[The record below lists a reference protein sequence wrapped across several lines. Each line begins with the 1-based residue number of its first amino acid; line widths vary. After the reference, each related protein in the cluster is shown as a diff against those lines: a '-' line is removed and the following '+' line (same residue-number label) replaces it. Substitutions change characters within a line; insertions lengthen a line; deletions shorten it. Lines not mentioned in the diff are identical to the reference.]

1 MKVLGLIGLAGSGK
15 TTYAKRISG
24 NVLSLAEPVKAICSR
39 LVGEDVVKDKDYTI
53 NTMTLREQLKSEFEG
68 LGYRVKDLSDS
79 NITFSLEGRTLL
91 QYVGT
96 DHVNHFIGKEAHK
109 SIWKDIT
116 ARRILQA
123 MYEIPQEKYIVVDD
137 VRFKHELD
145 IFDELVLVVTD
156 GVKPT
161 GHESEKLARK
171 MTKAFRNGT
180 FAKKYPKVGV
190 VYNRRIEGKIYWSD
204 YSFYPIEGELFPDK

>member
-24 NVLSLAEPVKAICSR
+24 NVLSFAEPVKAICSR
-39 LVGEDVVKDKDYTI
+39 LVGGDVVKDKDYTI
-53 NTMTLREQLKSEFEG
+53 NTMTLREHLKSEFEG

-79 NITFSLEGRTLL
+79 NITFILEGRTLL

-145 IFDELVLVVTD
+145 ILDEIVLVVTD
-156 GVKPT
+156 GVKPLD
-161 GHESEKLARK
+161 HDSEKLARK
-171 MTKAFRNGT
+171 MTKAFYKGT
-180 FAKKYPKVGV
+180 LHEKYPNVKVLHNKLTSSGIV
-190 VYNRRIEGKIYWSD
+190 WA
-204 YSFYPIEGELFPDK
+204 DKPLM

>member
-24 NVLSLAEPVKAICSR
+24 NVLSFAEPVKAICSR

-53 NTMTLREQLKSEFEG
+53 NTMTLREHLKSEFEG

-79 NITFSLEGRTLL
+79 NITFILEGRTLL

-116 ARRILQA
+116 ARRILQS
-123 MYEIPQEKYIVVDD
+123 MYEISQEKYIVVDD

-156 GVKPT
+156 GVKPLD
-161 GHESEKLARK
+161 HDSEKLARK
-171 MTKAFRNGT
+171 MTKAFYKGT
-180 FAKKYPKVGV
+180 LHDKYPNVKVLHNKLTSSGIV
-190 VYNRRIEGKIYWSD
+190 WAYK
-204 YSFYPIEGELFPDK
+204 PLM

>member
-53 NTMTLREQLKSEFEG
+53 NTMTLREHLKSEFEG
-68 LGYRVKDLSDS
+68 LGYRVKNLSDS
-79 NITFSLEGRTLL
+79 NITFILEGRTLL

-116 ARRILQA
+116 ARRILQS
-123 MYEIPQEKYIVVDD
+123 MYEISQEEYIVVDD

-156 GVKPT
+156 GVKPLY
-161 GHESEKLARK
+161 HDSEKLARK
-171 MTKAFRNGT
+171 MTKAFYKGT
-180 FAKKYPKVGV
+180 LHDKYPNVKVLHNKLTSSGIV
-190 VYNRRIEGKIYWSD
+190 WA
-204 YSFYPIEGELFPDK
+204 DKPLM

>member
-24 NVLSLAEPVKAICSR
+24 HVLSFAEPVKAICSR

-53 NTMTLREQLKSEFEG
+53 NTMTLRDHLKSEFEG

-79 NITFSLEGRTLL
+79 DITFILEGRTLL

-145 IFDELVLVVTD
+145 ILDEIVLVVTD
-156 GVKPT
+156 GVKPLD
-161 GHESEKLARK
+161 HDSEKLARK
-171 MTKAFRNGT
+171 MTKAFYKGT
-180 FAKKYPKVGV
+180 LHEKYPNVKVLHNKLTSSGIV
-190 VYNRRIEGKIYWSD
+190 WA
-204 YSFYPIEGELFPDK
+204 DKPLM

>member
-15 TTYAKRISG
+15 TTYARRISG
-24 NVLSLAEPVKAICSR
+24 NVLSFAEPVKAICSR
-39 LVGEDVVKDKDYTI
+39 LVGGDVVKDKDYTI
-53 NTMTLREQLKSEFEG
+53 NTMTLREHLKSEFEG

-79 NITFSLEGRTLL
+79 NITFILEGRTLL

-116 ARRILQA
+116 ARRILQS
-123 MYEIPQEKYIVVDD
+123 MYEISQEEYIVVDD

-145 IFDELVLVVTD
+145 IFDEIVLVVTD
-156 GVKPT
+156 GVKPLY
-161 GHESEKLARK
+161 HDSEKLARK
-171 MTKAFRNGT
+171 MTKAFYKGT
-180 FAKKYPKVGV
+180 LHEKYPNVKVLHNKLTSSGIV
-190 VYNRRIEGKIYWSD
+190 WA
-204 YSFYPIEGELFPDK
+204 DKPLM

>member
-1 MKVLGLIGLAGSGK
+1 MKVLGLVGLAGSGK

-24 NVLSLAEPVKAICSR
+24 NVLSFAEPVKAICSR

-53 NTMTLREQLKSEFEG
+53 NTMTLREHLKSEFEG

-79 NITFSLEGRTLL
+79 NITFILEGRTLL

-96 DHVNHFIGKEAHK
+96 DHVNHFVGKEAHK

-116 ARRILQA
+116 ARRILQY
-123 MYEIPQEKYIVVDD
+123 MYEISQEKYIVVDD

-145 IFDELVLVVTD
+145 IFDEIVLVVTD
-156 GVKPT
+156 GVKPLD
-161 GHESEKLARK
+161 HDSEKLARK
-171 MTKAFRNGT
+171 MTKAFYKGT
-180 FAKKYPKVGV
+180 LHDKYPNVKVLHNKLTSSGIV
-190 VYNRRIEGKIYWSD
+190 WA
-204 YSFYPIEGELFPDK
+204 DKPLM

>member
-15 TTYAKRISG
+15 TTYARRISG
-24 NVLSLAEPVKAICSR
+24 NVLSFAEPVKAICSR
-39 LVGEDVVKDKDYTI
+39 LVGGDVVKDKDYTI
-53 NTMTLREQLKSEFEG
+53 NTMTLREHLKSEFEG

-79 NITFSLEGRTLL
+79 NITFILEGRTLL

-116 ARRILQA
+116 ARRILQS
-123 MYEIPQEKYIVVDD
+123 MYEISQEEYIVVDD

-145 IFDELVLVVTD
+145 IFDEIVLVVTD
-156 GVKPT
+156 GVKPLY
-161 GHESEKLARK
+161 HDSEKLARK
-171 MTKAFRNGT
+171 MTKAFYKGT
-180 FAKKYPKVGV
+180 LHEKYPNVKVLHNKLTSSGIV
-190 VYNRRIEGKIYWSD
+190 WAYK
-204 YSFYPIEGELFPDK
+204 PLM

>member
-53 NTMTLREQLKSEFEG
+53 NTLTLREQLKSEFEG

-79 NITFSLEGRTLL
+79 NITFILEGRTLL

-96 DHVNHFIGKEAHK
+96 DHVKHFIGKEAHK

-116 ARRILQA
+116 ARRILQS
-123 MYEIPQEKYIVVDD
+123 MYEIPKEEYIVVDD

-156 GVKPT
+156 GVKPLD
-161 GHESEKLARK
+161 HDSEKLARK
-171 MTKAFRNGT
+171 MTKAFYKGT
-180 FAKKYPKVGV
+180 LHEKYPNVKVLHNKLTSSGIV
-190 VYNRRIEGKIYWSD
+190 WA
-204 YSFYPIEGELFPDK
+204 DKPLM

>member
-24 NVLSLAEPVKAICSR
+24 HVLSLAEPVKAICSR
-39 LVGEDVVKDKDYTI
+39 LVGGDVVKDKDYTI
-53 NTMTLREQLKSEFEG
+53 NTMTLREHLKSEFEG

-79 NITFSLEGRTLL
+79 NITFILEGRTLL

-116 ARRILQA
+116 ARRILQY

-145 IFDELVLVVTD
+145 IFDEIVLVVTD
-156 GVKPT
+156 GVKPLY
-161 GHESEKLARK
+161 HDSEKLARK
-171 MTKAFRNGT
+171 MTKAFYKGT
-180 FAKKYPKVGV
+180 LHEKYPNVKVLHNKLTSSGIV
-190 VYNRRIEGKIYWSD
+190 WA
-204 YSFYPIEGELFPDK
+204 DKPLM

>member
-24 NVLSLAEPVKAICSR
+24 HVLSLAEPVKAICSR

-68 LGYRVKDLSDS
+68 LGYRVKDLSD
-79 NITFSLEGRTLL
+79 NDITFTLEGRTLL

-96 DHVNHFIGKEAHK
+96 DHVKHFIGKEAHK

-123 MYEIPQEKYIVVDD
+123 MYEISQEKYIVVDD

-145 IFDELVLVVTD
+145 IFDEIVLVVTD
-156 GVKPT
+156 GVKPLD
-161 GHESEKLARK
+161 HDSEKLARK
-171 MTKAFRNGT
+171 MTKAFYKGT
-180 FAKKYPKVGV
+180 LHEKYPNVKVLHNKLTSSGIV
-190 VYNRRIEGKIYWSD
+190 WA
-204 YSFYPIEGELFPDK
+204 DKPLM

>member
-24 NVLSLAEPVKAICSR
+24 HVLSLAEPVKAICSR
-39 LVGEDVVKDKDYTI
+39 LIGEDVVKDKDYTI
-53 NTMTLREQLKSEFEG
+53 NTMTLREHLKSEFEG

-79 NITFSLEGRTLL
+79 NITFILEGRTLL

-116 ARRILQA
+116 ARRILQS
-123 MYEIPQEKYIVVDD
+123 MYEISQEEYIVVDD

-145 IFDELVLVVTD
+145 IFDEIVLVVTD
-156 GVKPT
+156 GVKPLY
-161 GHESEKLARK
+161 HDSEKLARK
-171 MTKAFRNGT
+171 MTKAFYKGT
-180 FAKKYPKVGV
+180 LQEKYPNVKVLHNKLTSSGIV
-190 VYNRRIEGKIYWSD
+190 WA
-204 YSFYPIEGELFPDK
+204 DKPLM